1 MSLASFRLLGVD
13 VRLDGSWII
22 FALLIAWS
30 LAMGVFPRLHA
41 GLPAF
46 SYWGMA
52 AATVV
57 GVAVSIVLHE
67 FGHTMAGRLF
77 GVRVRSIPLFVFGGV
92 AAMENEPKTAS
103 GELVMALAG
112 PVVSAVLAGAF
123 IGGAELALGRVPLS
137 GVRAQRLIVDR
148 RRDRVRCVRPVS
160 PAG

>member
-1 MSLASFRLLGVD
+1 
-13 VRLDGSWII
+13 
-22 FALLIAWS
+22 
-30 LAMGVFPRLHA
+30 MGVFPRLHA

-77 GVRVRSIPLFVFGGV
+77 GVRVRSITLFVFGGV

-137 GVRAQRLIVDR
+137 GVRAQRLIAIAGGIG
-148 RRDRVRCVRPVS
+148 PVCQ
-160 PAG
+160 AGIAGRLTRALSLKGAMVSRLM